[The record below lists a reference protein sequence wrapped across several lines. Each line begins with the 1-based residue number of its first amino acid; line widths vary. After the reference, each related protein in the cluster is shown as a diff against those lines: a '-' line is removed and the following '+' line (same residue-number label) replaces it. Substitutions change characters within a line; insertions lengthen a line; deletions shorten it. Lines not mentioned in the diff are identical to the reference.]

1 MEVSVLGVLT
11 LDEGRIPLAPRDR
24 VVLGALTVRLGA
36 SLSVESLAEAL
47 WGADLPTSWSKVIPG
62 CIMRL
67 RRLIAPA
74 EIETTPFGY
83 RLTAEHIEVDADQFE
98 RLVSRGTQQLKLGE
112 PERAAHSFSE
122 ALALWRGEAYVE
134 VIDWGPAQIASGR
147 LEEIRLGAEEL
158 LLDARLQAG
167 EVQEV
172 AALARARV
180 AEAPL
185 RERRWVILGVAQYRQ
200 GRQADAMAT
209 VRRARGLLASDL
221 GLDPCTE
228 LAELEQA
235 ILRQDPSLLSDQIFR
250 AGSSECP
257 YFGLPPAGVADAEW
271 YFGREQELTGALR
284 ALEQHG
290 VLLIAG
296 ASGVGKS
303 SFVRAGIGAQFT
315 AHGTQVVIVT
325 PGERPID
332 ALRGAVRSHGDSLLI
347 VDQCEQAFAAQDP
360 AEIRNFFDA
369 LSREV
374 FRGKLVVTIRADRL
388 GELAEYKGFTEIIQS
403 HMLML
408 TPLGPDGL
416 RAVIEK
422 PAEQAGLILE
432 PGLVEILVRD
442 VDGRTLPLLSH
453 ALRQVWSRR
462 EGRVMTVDGYRAS
475 GEIEGAVAKT
485 AEEVFAELS
494 GEGKRFLRDIL
505 LRLVEASAEGVVV
518 SRRIGRTRIAID
530 AAHAKIVDRLVDAR
544 LLTTDKETVQLSHEA
559 VAREWPRLKEWL
571 AEDVEGQRIMRHL
584 GSAATAWDAMG
595 RPNSELYRGSRQT
608 AAQQWR
614 DAVNPALTV
623 VEREFLDACAAA
635 ETAGLAATERQLSKE
650 RSMVR
655 RLSWVSAG
663 AAGLAVVAV
672 TASLVAGLQAN
683 LAGERATVADA
694 RRVAATALE
703 DPDFDRALLLAVEAI
718 QIWDSSET
726 RTNLVR
732 VFSRAPRVTSITRIQ
747 EDGVT
752 PASMSLAESGTRAS
766 VIDSDDDLRL
776 LDLASRSQLGEYSPI
791 GGKVA
796 TTAVDPVSGAVA
808 FSATL
813 GLCDALPCDRG
824 RTGTLDLA
832 NGGRSGMKT
841 YRGLAETAAD
851 VEYSADGSLFAALA
865 ATLWFEPSG
874 SVALWRGGASDPMLL
889 DLNVNGADPGGAS
902 RAGGQFGA
910 VKFAPDGSRLYAS
923 RSGPTVVFETSSGNE
938 IDRIAG
944 NGLLAVSPD
953 GRRIAVRDG
962 LLAVRIVDSSG
973 IAESKTI
980 PLSVS
985 PSLADFSPDGHQLAV
1000 ASGTR
1005 VVVVNTE
1012 TGDIAET
1019 LSNHDGAVTAVEFR
1033 PTGEL
1038 VTAGADGAIVTWNLG
1053 DWSASFR
1060 TGPVAGGVQVVEGN
1074 DERTLVLERSDGST
1088 QVVVAEPGAW
1098 EDRACRIAGRV
1109 LTEQEWGELLG
1120 ARPYSPA
1127 CRD

>member
-1 MEVSVLGVLT
+1 MEVRVLGALT
-11 LDEGRIPLAPRDR
+11 LDEDRIPLAPRDR

-47 WGADLPTSWSKVIPG
+47 WGDDLPASWSKVIPG

-67 RRLIAPA
+67 RRLIGPA
-74 EIETTPFGY
+74 RIETTPFGY
-83 RLTAEHIEVDADQFE
+83 RLSADHIEVDADQFE

-112 PERAAHSFSE
+112 PERAAHSYSE
-122 ALALWRGEAYVE
+122 ALALWRGEAFVE
-134 VIDWGPAQIASGR
+134 LIDWGPAQIASGR
-147 LEEIRLGAEEL
+147 LEEIRLAAEEL
-158 LLDARLQAG
+158 LLDARLRAG

-172 AALARARV
+172 AALARTRV

-185 RERRWVILGVAQYRQ
+185 RERRWVMLSVAQYRQ
-200 GRQADAMAT
+200 GRQAEAIAT
-209 VRRARGLLASDL
+209 VRRARGLLVADL

-235 ILRQDPSLLSDQIFR
+235 ILRQDPSLLSDQVFQT
-250 AGSSECP
+250 GSSECP
-257 YFGLPPAGVADAEW
+257 YFGLPPAGVADAER
-271 YFGREQELTGALR
+271 YFGREQELSGALR
-284 ALEQHG
+284 ALEEHG

-315 AHGTQVVIVT
+315 ARGTQVVIVT
-325 PGERPID
+325 PGERPLE
-332 ALRGAVRSHGDSLLI
+332 ALRDVVRRPGDSLLI
-347 VDQCEQAFAAQDP
+347 VDQCEQAFAADDP
-360 AEIRNFFDA
+360 AEIMKFFDA

-374 FRGKLVVTIRADRL
+374 FRGMLVVTIRADRL
-388 GELAEYKGFTEIIQS
+388 GDLAEHKGFAGIIQS

-408 TPLGPDGL
+408 TAFGFDGL

-422 PAEQAGLILE
+422 PAQQAGLILE

-442 VDGRTLPLLSH
+442 ADGRNLPLLSH
-453 ALRQVWSRR
+453 ALHQVWSRR

-475 GEIEGAVAKT
+475 GEIDGAVAKT

-494 GEGKRFLRDIL
+494 GEGKQLLRDIL
-505 LRLVEASAEGVVV
+505 LRLVEASAGGVVI
-518 SRRIGRTRIAID
+518 SRQIERTRIAID
-530 AAHAKIVDRLVDAR
+530 EDHAKIVDRLVDAR

-571 AEDVEGQRIMRHL
+571 ADDIEGQRIMRHL

-595 RPNSELYRGSRQT
+595 RPNSELYRGGRQT

-614 DAVNPALTV
+614 DAANPALTV
-623 VEREFLDACAAA
+623 VEREFLEACAAA
-635 ETAGLAATERQLSKE
+635 ETAGLAATQRQLSKE

-663 AAGLAVVAV
+663 AAGLAIVAI
-672 TASLVAGLQAN
+672 TASLVAGFQAN
-683 LAGERATVADA
+683 LAGERATVAEA

-718 QIWDSSET
+718 QIWDSTET

-732 VFSRAPRVTSITRIQ
+732 VFARAPRITSITRIQ

-752 PASMSLAESGTRAS
+752 PASMSLEKNGTRAS

-776 LDLASRSQLGEYSPI
+776 FDLANRSQLGDYSPT
-791 GGKVA
+791 GGMMA
-796 TTAVDPVSGAVA
+796 ATAVDPVSGTVA
-808 FSATL
+808 FSQAL
-813 GLCDALPCDRG
+813 GLCEALPCVRG

-832 NGGRSGMKT
+832 NGGRSGLET
-841 YRGLAETAAD
+841 YQGLAGAAAD
-851 VEYSADGSLFAALA
+851 VEYSPDGSLFAALA
-865 ATLWFEPSG
+865 TTLWFEPSG
-874 SVALWRGGASDPMLL
+874 SVALWRGGGDPMLL
-889 DLNVNGADPGGAS
+889 DLNASGSDPGGAS
-902 RAGGQFGA
+902 EWGGQFGA
-910 VKFAPDGSRLYAS
+910 VKFAQDGSRLYAS
-923 RSGPTVVFETSSGNE
+923 RLGPTVVFDTSSGTE

-953 GRRIAVRDG
+953 GHRILVRDG
-962 LLAVRIVDSSG
+962 LLAVRMVDSSG
-973 IAESKTI
+973 TAAPMTV
-980 PLSVS
+980 PLSVF
-985 PSLADFSPDGHQLAV
+985 PSVADFSPDGHHFAV
-1000 ASGTR
+1000 ASGNR

-1019 LSNHDGAVTAVEFR
+1019 LRNHDGSVTAVEFR
-1033 PTGEL
+1033 STGEL
-1038 VTAGADGAIVTWNLG
+1038 VTAGADGAIITWDLG
-1053 DWSASFR
+1053 DWSAKFR
-1060 TGPVAGGVQVVEGN
+1060 NDPFSGSVPFVGEN
-1074 DERTLVLERSDGST
+1074 DERTLVLEQSDGST
-1088 QVVVAEPGAW
+1088 QVVVAEPAAW

-1109 LTEQEWGELLG
+1109 LTEQEWGDLLG